1 MNIPDKVKIGNIN
14 YEIVKTQNELIFE
27 DEPVDGTIS
36 FEESK
41 IELNTSNKSKQYI
54 EETFIHEMVHG
65 IFNYMGINQSEKLVD
80 KVTKGF
86 HQLVIDNPGIFEK
99 DPRDEKI
106 NKFSIN
112 LKKRLERVTDN

>member
-41 IELNTSNKSKQYI
+41 IELNTSNKSEQYI

-99 DPRDEKI
+99 NPR
-106 NKFSIN
+106 
-112 LKKRLERVTDN
+112 